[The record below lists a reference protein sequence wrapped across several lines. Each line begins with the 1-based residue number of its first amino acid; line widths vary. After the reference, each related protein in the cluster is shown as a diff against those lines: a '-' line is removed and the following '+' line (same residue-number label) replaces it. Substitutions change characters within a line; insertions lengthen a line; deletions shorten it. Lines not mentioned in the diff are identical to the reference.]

1 MIEDQH
7 PYSTQY
13 HLTETKP
20 FNGKTEKFT
29 RGDKMQTLKGW
40 PFELLTGKTGFDG
53 EGVDPGRPFSLGGG
67 SGGGGFPG

>member
-1 MIEDQH
+1 MIEDQ
-7 PYSTQY
+7 YSHLTQY

-20 FNGKTEKFT
+20 FNGNTENCT

-40 PFELLTGKTGFDG
+40 PFELLIGKTDFDE
-53 EGVDPGRPFSLGGG
+53 EGLDPGRLSPLGGG